1 MNGKACLR
9 SSISLTALLC
19 AGLAA
24 AQAQDP
30 AVGAQRGATAGSVAA
45 ADNVSADNTAANV
58 SDRHSDMATPTDQS
72 NDADAIKVTAAIRKA
87 VIGDK
92 TLSTSAHNVKIITS
106 GNTVTLRGPVVSTEE
121 KERIA
126 ALARRYAQ
134 GKDVLDQLTVK
145 GV

>member
-1 MNGKACLR
+1 MR
-9 SSISLTALLC
+9 SSISLALLLC
-19 AGLAA
+19 AGLPA
-24 AQAQDP
+24 AQVQDP
-30 AVGAQRGATAGSVAA
+30 AAGAQRVATAESAA
-45 ADNVSADNTAANV
+45 AAEDVSADNTAANV
-58 SDRHSDMATPTDQS
+58 SDRRSEMATPADQS
-72 NDADAIKVTAAIRKA
+72 NEADAIKVTADIRKA

-106 GNTVTLRGPVVSTEE
+106 GNTVILRGPVVSTEE

-126 ALARRYAQ
+126 ALARHYAH